1 MNTPQAGS
9 AASRDGIAAALA
21 AYLIWGLVPIFF
33 KQLGQVPA
41 LEIIAHRV
49 LWSLLLVGAFLAARG
64 ALMPVWRHAT
74 HPKTLAHAALAAVL
88 VMSNWLIFVWA
99 VNAGRILE
107 TSLGY
112 FITPLV
118 SIVLGVVVLH
128 ERLRPRQWA
137 AVLLAVLG
145 VALETWRIGGLPW
158 VSLGLAA
165 TFGSYGLLRKQLPVD
180 AAGGLFLE
188 TACAAPFALVY
199 LLWLGSP
206 GNGGGGSGS
215 FGVDSATDA
224 LLIASGAVTAIP
236 LLLFAIGARR
246 LPMATMG
253 FLQYT
258 APSISLLVAIFFYGE
273 AMHLARL
280 LAFAAIW
287 SGLAL
292 YTADLWLQRSAPST
306 SSASR
311 KTSRSDA

>member
-1 MNTPQAGS
+1 MS
-9 AASRDGIAAALA
+9 AQRDGIVAALT

-33 KQLGQVPA
+33 KQLGHVPA

-49 LWSLLLVGAFLAARG
+49 VWSLLLVGGFLAVRG
-64 ALMPVWRHAT
+64 VLRDVWRHVI
-74 HPKTLAHAALAAVL
+74 HPKTLAHAALAAAL

-99 VNAGRILE
+99 VNADRILE

-112 FITPLV
+112 FMTPLV

-128 ERLRPRQWA
+128 ERLRPRQWV
-137 AVLLAVLG
+137 AVALAVVG
-145 VALETWRIGGLPW
+145 VALETWRLGNLPW

-188 TACAAPFALVY
+188 TACAAPFALIY
-199 LLWLGSP
+199 LLWIGSA
-206 GNGGGGSGS
+206 GS
-215 FGVDSATDA
+215 FGLHTTTDA

-258 APSISLLVAIFFYGE
+258 APSISFLVAILFYNE
-273 AMHLARL
+273 PMNATRL

-287 SGLAL
+287 TGLAL
-292 YTADLWLQRSAPST
+292 YTADMLLRRGVTDPPL
-306 SSASR
+306 
-311 KTSRSDA
+311 

>member
-1 MNTPQAGS
+1 MTLQRQGVF
-9 AASRDGIAAALA
+9 AALG
-21 AYLIWGLVPIFF
+21 AYVIWGLVPIFF
-33 KQLGQVPA
+33 KQLASVPA

-49 LWSLLLVGAFLAARG
+49 LWSLFLVGGLLAVRG
-64 ALMPVWRHAT
+64 VLRGVWQHVM
-74 HPKTLAHAALAAVL
+74 HPRTLGHAALAAAL
-88 VMSNWLIFVWA
+88 VMSNWFIFVWA

-128 ERLRPRQWA
+128 ERLRPRQWG
-137 AVLLAVLG
+137 AVSLAVAG
-145 VALETWRIGGLPW
+145 VVIEAWRIGGLPW

-188 TACAAPFALVY
+188 TLCAVPFAAAY
-199 LLWLGSP
+199 LLWLGP
-206 GNGGGGSGS
+206 AGR
-215 FGVDSATDA
+215 FGQATTTDA
-224 LLIASGAVTAIP
+224 LLVASGAVTAIP

-258 APSISLLVAIFFYGE
+258 APSLSFLVAILFYGE
-273 AMHLARL
+273 PMNLVRL
-280 LAFAAIW
+280 FSFIAIW
-287 SGLAL
+287 TGLAL
-292 YTADLWLQRSAPST
+292 YTADLLWQR
-306 SSASR
+306 
-311 KTSRSDA
+311 RSL